1 MKNLMMFLK
10 TILNPF
16 RVPTCLHTNTSG
28 STGGYSDS
36 SPSDLNYFK
45 ILKGFNLNN
54 RGCQPTGDKR
64 EEFATLKG
72 LNIIKIV

>member
-1 MKNLMMFLK
+1 MFLK

-36 SPSDLNYFK
+36 SPSDLFCQE
-45 ILKGFNLNN
+45 ILKGFNFNN
-54 RGCQPTGDKR
+54 SGCQPTGNR
-64 EEFATLKG
+64 IGETATLKG
-72 LNIIKIV
+72 LNVFKIK